1 MTYIFPDKLTIPLQ
15 VQKIEEAIA
24 AQADGIAVCAFA
36 KDEAYEEVAGL
47 AREAGIAFGS
57 AAAPPAGSQV
67 RDPNDIFLFRT
78 GSDERAAGALT
89 AQRLIAMGVKGRV
102 VVGDQQPGDATCR
115 DRADAQIEVLKAAG
129 IEAEFLELTLDPGQQ
144 SEAIFNYLR
153 RYPETEAAT
162 SVCDVIDGFLS
173 AKAESGRDDLILTG
187 YDIVAQSLEA
197 IRDGRQAF
205 TIDQQ
210 QFWRGYMPVLLLTH
224 QVKYGLLQANYFL
237 TGTDH
242 RRQVERGAGRHPGG
256 AGLSLIPRRAARA
269 AGQSAGERPVRS
281 PAGIEVPCRSAT
293 AREMERGRIGSGG
306 SLRVIYGEA
315 ARRFMLR
322 PEATALAAAVF
333 LFAVFTILSP
343 KLFPTT
349 LTYVSVM
356 SVAAELGIVS
366 IGVTLLMIGGHF
378 DLSVGAV
385 LGLASFACVTLMRD
399 FGMPP
404 YVAAP
409 AAVLV
414 GACLG
419 AVNGAIVVRFRIHSF
434 VVTLGTMLI
443 WRGVTIALTGGFPM
457 TVPIPPEFKAL
468 MSGKLLGGFRMSM
481 LWFFII
487 GLMGTFLLVRTKF
500 GNWIQ
505 ARGQNEQAARN
516 LGVPVDRVTLL
527 LFMISSSLAAV
538 AGVIQVA
545 RFSSVDALRGGGHRA
560 PGGGCHRHR
569 RHPPFRWFRERHR
582 HHSRGH
588 HVRHDPGRAGARGR
602 ARALLPHPDRPHR
615 RRGGHPE
622 HGRRPAARALQTARR
637 LPEKQRGGGRG
648 HRRGRRRER

>member
-1 MTYIFPDKLTIPLQ
+1 MNVQRLHTSSLLAAAAVALLALPLAGPTASAQERISIYFIGCAAPTGFHGYLARGAEEAGENLGVDVTYVFPDKLTIPLQ

-237 TGTDH
+237 TGPTIVDKSN
-242 RRQVERGAGRHPGG
+242 VE
-256 AGLSLIPRRAARA
+256 
-269 AGQSAGERPVRS
+269 
-281 PAGIEVPCRSAT
+281 
-293 AREMERGRIGSGG
+293 
-306 SLRVIYGEA
+306 
-315 ARRFMLR
+315 
-322 PEATALAAAVF
+322 
-333 LFAVFTILSP
+333 
-343 KLFPTT
+343 
-349 LTYVSVM
+349 
-356 SVAAELGIVS
+356 
-366 IGVTLLMIGGHF
+366 
-378 DLSVGAV
+378 
-385 LGLASFACVTLMRD
+385 
-399 FGMPP
+399 
-404 YVAAP
+404 
-409 AAVLV
+409 
-414 GACLG
+414 
-419 AVNGAIVVRFRIHSF
+419 
-434 VVTLGTMLI
+434 
-443 WRGVTIALTGGFPM
+443 
-457 TVPIPPEFKAL
+457 
-468 MSGKLLGGFRMSM
+468 
-481 LWFFII
+481 
-487 GLMGTFLLVRTKF
+487 
-500 GNWIQ
+500 
-505 ARGQNEQAARN
+505 
-516 LGVPVDRVTLL
+516 
-527 LFMISSSLAAV
+527 
-538 AGVIQVA
+538 QVA
-545 RFSSVDALRGGGHRA
+545 TLVEQGYR
-560 PGGGCHRHR
+560 
-569 RHPPFRWFRERHR
+569 
-582 HHSRGH
+582 
-588 HVRHDPGRAGARGR
+588 
-602 ARALLPHPDRPHR
+602 
-615 RRGGHPE
+615 
-622 HGRRPAARALQTARR
+622 
-637 LPEKQRGGGRG
+637 
-648 HRRGRRRER
+648 